1 MKNTRIVR
9 VVLVAA
15 LVCALVFCFAEG
27 MRIHEEQG
35 GIHPIET
42 VTSEFARVV
51 NGVNA
56 DGTPSNTSAPVAD
69 SNADNQS
76 AMEED
81 AVGALAEGEVA

>member
-9 VVLVAA
+9 ILLVVV
-15 LVCALVFCFAEG
+15 LVCALVFCFVGG
-27 MRIHEEQG
+27 MRIHEERG

-42 VTSEFARVV
+42 VTSEFARVIY
-51 NGVNA
+51 GA
-56 DGTPSNTSAPVAD
+56 PSDTPASAVD
-69 SNADNQS
+69 SSADNQG